1 MASYIS
7 CATWAVQIGAAA
19 LARAR
24 GLACTAR
31 SRICGTA
38 PQLSIRSHSLSHA
51 PCRAVIEKFSQAT
64 IEHTLDPALLTRR
77 RHYMQMT
84 QSVKSL
90 DVMMKEKRRAV
101 VRTTAVKT
109 RKPFMPLT
117 MVDANVV
124 GMGTKLIA
132 TKNKIYLRV
141 V

>member
-1 MASYIS
+1 
-7 CATWAVQIGAAA
+7 
-19 LARAR
+19 
-24 GLACTAR
+24 
-31 SRICGTA
+31 
-38 PQLSIRSHSLSHA
+38 
-51 PCRAVIEKFSQAT
+51 
-64 IEHTLDPALLTRR
+64 
-77 RHYMQMT
+77 MQMT